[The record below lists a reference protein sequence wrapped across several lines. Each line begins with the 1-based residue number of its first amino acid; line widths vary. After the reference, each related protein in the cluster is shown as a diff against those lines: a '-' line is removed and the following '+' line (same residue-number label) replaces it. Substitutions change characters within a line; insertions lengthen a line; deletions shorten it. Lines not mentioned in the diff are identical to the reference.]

1 MMLFIVLFMG
11 FSTSESVDDSQL
23 LPFRGFFVM
32 LCKLVLTFALAEIE
46 ASLQQFGVERFLIS
60 QGLEVVNL

>member
-1 MMLFIVLFMG
+1 MLFIVLFMV
-11 FSTSESVDDSQL
+11 FSTSESVDDSL
-23 LPFRGFFVM
+23 LYLSVVVFVM
-32 LCKLVLTFALAEIE
+32 LCKLVLTFALTEIE

>member
-1 MMLFIVLFMG
+1 MLFIVLFMV
-11 FSTSESVDDSQL
+11 FSTSESVDDSL
-23 LPFRGFFVM
+23 LYLSVVFFVM